1 MWVSKQLLVPIY
13 FHIIETKNTM
23 IVCGYQQLF
32 NISSVFSRRKK
43 LRQVCNNM
51 TWWRVNDDM
60 NYTFKTYRSV
70 HITHF
75 TFSNDSFPSLLSDQ
89 SSFLIALWQLPTD
102 APQKSSVSG
111 HNSRL
116 QSEHAVSASRRE
128 YLFPVYHLIHWH
140 VLALAMV

>member
-1 MWVSKQLLVPIY
+1 M
-13 FHIIETKNTM
+13 
-23 IVCGYQQLF
+23 
-32 NISSVFSRRKK
+32 
-43 LRQVCNNM
+43 
-51 TWWRVNDDM
+51 D
-60 NYTFKTYRSV
+60 YTFKTYRSV
-70 HITHF
+70 YF

-128 YLFPVYHLIHWH
+128 YLFPVSHLIHWH
-140 VLALAMV
+140 VLALAMVRNQNIFIFNVHNSNDLY

>member
-1 MWVSKQLLVPIY
+1 M
-13 FHIIETKNTM
+13 
-23 IVCGYQQLF
+23 
-32 NISSVFSRRKK
+32 
-43 LRQVCNNM
+43 
-51 TWWRVNDDM
+51 D
-60 NYTFKTYRSV
+60 YTFKTYRSV
-70 HITHF
+70 YF

-128 YLFPVYHLIHWH
+128 YLFPVSHLIHWH
-140 VLALAMV
+140 ALALAMVLCIIIQC